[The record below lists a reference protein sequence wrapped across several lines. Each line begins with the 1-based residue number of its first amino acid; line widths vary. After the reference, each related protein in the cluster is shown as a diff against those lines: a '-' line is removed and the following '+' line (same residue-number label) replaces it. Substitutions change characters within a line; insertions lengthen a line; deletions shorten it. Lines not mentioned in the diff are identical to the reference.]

1 MQNPDPDLIQTREAL
16 QQYWGYTSFLDG
28 QEEAI
33 TSVLQGRDTMVL
45 FPTGGG
51 KSLCYQLPSL
61 LLGGI
66 TLVISPLVSLMED
79 QVTQVKEMGIP
90 ATWVNSTISLQEVE
104 QRLINARNGMYKL
117 LYLSPERLS
126 SPLWQQLAPDLDIAL
141 VAVDEAHCISEW
153 GHDFR
158 PGYREIRQEID
169 QLEQSVR
176 WIALTATATPEV
188 RKDILQ
194 SLRFE
199 DPTMILGRFERANLQ
214 WWVNRSPQK
223 SRKLLQ
229 AVSRGVS
236 HGSGIVYAAT
246 RRDCEDL
253 VGRIKAIGV
262 TAEAYHAGVP
272 NRERKQVQ
280 SRWMSGETPVVVA
293 TNAFGMGIDKADCR
307 FVIHHDIPWTLEAYY
322 QEAGRAGRDGEE
334 AWPLLLYREGDL
346 ERAKSRLEYAYPGYD
361 QLAKLYD
368 AVCDEM
374 NLAVGSEQEHWEAIS
389 IDGVARRSG
398 LTPARIRS
406 GLNQLERQQVLELL
420 NPSEERLGLQFLV
433 GRETLEE
440 IIRRAKP
447 QKGEFLD
454 QLFRLF
460 GLNSLERM
468 VFKRLS
474 MIERR
479 LSVDSESLFRAM
491 EVFSADDRLLA
502 WQRTD
507 RHPLVRLPEVRRG
520 EVPVSRKQIE
530 GYRNRLFEKLQ
541 LMARYAETEE
551 CRERFLRIYFGET
564 NAGRCGHCDRCLDR
578 GKSDSRRITR
588 DDLQQ
593 VQTLLAEP
601 ATFSE
606 LLAATGWESLFLQEV
621 LERLAAEGRIEK
633 SQSASAAYHLKS

>member
-1 MQNPDPDLIQTREAL
+1 MENPDPDLIQAREVL
-16 QQYWGYTSFLDG
+16 QRYWGYTSFLDG
-28 QEEAI
+28 QKEAI

-61 LLGGI
+61 LLDGL

-79 QVTQVKEMGIP
+79 QVNHINELGIS

-169 QLEQSVR
+169 KLEQPVR

-194 SLRFE
+194 ALQFE
-199 DPTMILGRFERANLQ
+199 DPELILGKFERANLQ

-223 SRKLLQ
+223 NRKLLQ
-229 AVSRGVS
+229 AVVRGVS

-246 RRDCEDL
+246 RRDCQEL
-253 VGRIKAIGV
+253 AGRIKVLGV

-272 NRERKQVQ
+272 SRVRQQVQ
-280 SRWMSGETPVVVA
+280 SRWMNGETSVVVA

-307 FVIHHDIPWTLEAYY
+307 FVIHYDIPWTLEAYY
-322 QEAGRAGRDGEE
+322 QEAGRAGRDGEQ
-334 AWPLLLYREGDL
+334 AWPLLLYQEGDL
-346 ERAKSRLEYAYPGYD
+346 ERAKSRLEYAYPGYA
-361 QLAKLYD
+361 QMAKLYD
-368 AVCDEM
+368 AVCDEI

-406 GLNQLERQQVLELL
+406 GLEQLERQQVLELM
-420 NPSEERLGLQFLV
+420 NPSEERLGVQFLV
-433 GRETLEE
+433 GGETLDEV
-440 IIRRAKP
+440 IRRAKP

-460 GLNSLERM
+460 GPDSLERM
-468 VFKRLS
+468 VFRRLS
-474 MIERR
+474 IIERR
-479 LSVDSESLFRAM
+479 LSVDSTALFRAM

-507 RHPLVRLPEVRRG
+507 RHPLVRLSEVRRE
-520 EVPVSRKQIE
+520 EVPVSRKKIE
-530 GYRNRLFEKLQ
+530 GYRSRLFEKLR

-564 NAGRCGHCDRCLDR
+564 DAGLCGHCDRCLDR
-578 GKSDSRRITR
+578 EKPAPGRITG

-593 VQTLLAEP
+593 VQALLAEP
-601 ATFSE
+601 ATFSQ
-606 LLAATGWESLFLQEV
+606 LLAATGWESLFLQRV
-621 LERLAAEGRIEK
+621 LERLASEGLIEK
-633 SQSASAAYHLKS
+633 SQSATAAWRLKS